1 MYICETCGKNFGH
14 RGDFI
19 KHVEVRK
26 SPCLKDT
33 KSQALIDRLAA
44 MEKAMNSMAEAAGI
58 KLNADIPIQQTE
70 NMSFPLSKI
79 AFDEAINTSAD
90 IQVGKDIAAKDL
102 YKSDIPYDGDVSEAK
117 ALSRSEGYF
126 KYLKDFITANNLNTK
141 YDEAGVKKL
150 RRHADLD
157 DIIKLYSVYD
167 AMKSLPAGT
176 KIAAKQTLL
185 AEYFSGKFNKNTEE
199 QADNIVALV
208 PKEKEEAVILP
219 TDSKE
224 AAMLKTMF
232 ARFEQQLRDNAG
244 ITGEKARDDIIAL
257 FVLRLLQ
264 SKFESGEI
272 NIMNIEQNNYP
283 ANLINND
290 NIKYCLMKNLATLQK
305 ESMMV
310 ELGKIWRLVL
320 SRHPTTDM
328 LFRADKFLNIKD
340 DSLLASIV
348 CELVAFNFE
357 NCDHDTISEVYQHF
371 IHRQFKGDK
380 SSKLGQ
386 HFTPI
391 NIVNFIAS
399 YVSSCF
405 SENQHMMRD
414 GTMIDPFM
422 GTGGFIMNAY
432 KYMRKFRNDSPDKY
446 LHGSEIDNDVFI
458 CAAANMVINTGVVCT
473 GLQSRNAFVELNG
486 ADKHKKYSMILT
498 NPPFGM
504 KFTDKDSYSKTTWF
518 NQAKI
523 KNGNMVCLQY
533 NMHILAPGGICSMV
547 WPYGSECF
555 STSKKTEIEIRK
567 RLFTEFDVLSVILL
581 PKGTFEYT
589 SIATVIITFR
599 KPIQGEIIV
608 PKLKIY
614 QYKDGAKTVDELE
627 ILADVG
633 SDKLREKKFAI
644 DPNAYKEMINMSNI
658 RPIFEIKKLGDICTI
673 KHGNY
678 NSGDMDNDGQ
688 IPFYNC
694 SAKNPTGTHSRESF
708 DEAEYLLLL
717 SSGGSENNKT
727 GDNVGLGN
735 VYYVNGK
742 SAFTGHV
749 FSLTGIKEIL
759 VKYLYCYLKSMKNQI
774 SNMAYFTSNLGIIT
788 KSKLDEFLVPVPP
801 MEIQNEIVSIVER
814 FEAGILAMQESI
826 KGIEFQIE
834 MLSKKQ
840 FVFKEGEFEM
850 KKLGD
855 IATIRNG
862 NHNSGDMDNT
872 GNIPFYSCSSKNPVG
887 THSKETFDEKEYIL
901 LISAGGSENN
911 KLGENVGLGKV
922 FYVKGKTS
930 CMTQVSAIVNITDT
944 VNVMYLYH
952 YLKSIRLQ
960 ISNMAKFTTN
970 LGRINK
976 PQIEEIQIP
985 IPSTDIQEQIAGRF
999 DILHENMNK
1008 MKNMK
1013 HESEEF
1019 AKHEIQELFK

>member
-58 KLNADIPIQQTE
+58 KLNVDIPIQQTE

-79 AFDEAINTSAD
+79 AFDEAINTAAD

-167 AMKSLPAGT
+167 VMKNLPTGA

-185 AEYFSGKFNKNTEE
+185 ADYFAGKFNKNNEE

-208 PKEKEEAVILP
+208 PKEKEEVVILP

-371 IHRQFKGDK
+371 IHKQFKGDK

-405 SENQHMMRD
+405 NENQHVIRD

-504 KFTDKDSYSKTTWF
+504 KFTDRDSYSKTTWF

-533 NMHILAPGGICSMV
+533 NMHILAHGGICSMV

-627 ILADVG
+627 ILADIG
-633 SDKLREKKFAI
+633 SDKLREKKFVI
-644 DPNAYKEMINMSNI
+644 DPNAYKEMININNI
-658 RPIFEIKKLGDICTI
+658 RPIFEIKKMEEFCEFKNGNTITVDNLKGDKYLAIGGGIKPMGRHGEMNTPANTIIVSRMGAYAGYVSLYNEDVYCT
-673 KHGNY
+673 
-678 NSGDMDNDGQ
+678 
-688 IPFYNC
+688 
-694 SAKNPTGTHSRESF
+694 ESCIRIYTNGSVNNKYVYY
-708 DEAEYLLLL
+708 YLKYVMQKTMYE
-717 SSGGSENNKT
+717 SQGGSAQPNFYASQ
-727 GDNVGLGN
+727 L
-735 VYYVNGK
+735 
-742 SAFTGHV
+742 
-749 FSLTGIKEIL
+749 KEIKIPL
-759 VKYLYCYLKSMKNQI
+759 
-774 SNMAYFTSNLGIIT
+774 
-788 KSKLDEFLVPVPP
+788 PP

-814 FEAGILAMQESI
+814 FEAGISAMQESI

-840 FVFKEGEFEM
+840 FVFKEGEFET

-855 IATIRNG
+855 ISTIRNG
-862 NHNSGDMDNT
+862 NYNSGDMDNA
-872 GNIPFYSCSSKNPVG
+872 GDIPFYSCSSKNPVG

-960 ISNMAKFTTN
+960 ISNTAKFTTN

-1019 AKHEIQELFK
+1019 AKHEIQELFR

>member
-44 MEKAMNSMAEAAGI
+44 MEKAMNAMAEAAGI
-58 KLNADIPIQQTE
+58 KLNTDQPIQQTE
-70 NMSFPLSKI
+70 NMSFPLSKTS
-79 AFDEAINTSAD
+79 FDEAINTAAD

-102 YKSDIPYDGDVSEAK
+102 YKSDIPYD
-117 ALSRSEGYF
+117 GYF

-167 AMKSLPAGT
+167 VMKNLPAGA
-176 KIAAKQTLL
+176 KIATKQMLL
-185 AEYFSGKFNKNTEE
+185 AEYFSGKFNKNVEE
-199 QADNIVALV
+199 QADNIVAVV
-208 PKEKEEAVILP
+208 PKEKEEVVILP

-224 AAMLKTMF
+224 AVMLKTMF
-232 ARFEQQLRDNAG
+232 ARFEQQLRDNSG

-371 IHRQFKGDK
+371 IHKQFKGDK

-614 QYKDGAKTVDELE
+614 QYKDSAKTVDELE
-627 ILADVG
+627 ILADIG
-633 SDKLREKKFAI
+633 SDKLREKKFVI
-644 DPNAYKEMINMSNI
+644 DPNAYKEMININNI
-658 RPIFEIKKLGDICTI
+658 RPIFEIKKMEEFCEFKNGNTITVDNLKGDKYLAIGGGIKPMGRHGEMNTPANTIIVSRMGAYAGYVSLYNEDVYCT
-673 KHGNY
+673 
-678 NSGDMDNDGQ
+678 
-688 IPFYNC
+688 
-694 SAKNPTGTHSRESF
+694 ESCIRIYTNGSVNNKYVYY
-708 DEAEYLLLL
+708 YLKYVMQKTMYE
-717 SSGGSENNKT
+717 SQGGSAQPNFYASQ
-727 GDNVGLGN
+727 L
-735 VYYVNGK
+735 
-742 SAFTGHV
+742 
-749 FSLTGIKEIL
+749 KEIKIPL
-759 VKYLYCYLKSMKNQI
+759 
-774 SNMAYFTSNLGIIT
+774 
-788 KSKLDEFLVPVPP
+788 PP

-814 FEAGILAMQESI
+814 FETSISAMQESI

-834 MLSKKQ
+834 MMSKKQ

-850 KKLGD
+850 KKLD
-855 IATIRNG
+855 DVCDFKNG
-862 NHNSGDMDNT
+862 T
-872 GNIPFYSCSSKNPVG
+872 NITTEELKEGIYPVIGGGKKIMG
-887 THSKETFDEKEYIL
+887 THSEYNTPKDTIL
-901 LISAGGSENN
+901 VSKDGAYAGYVSIHNTCVMATGHCIRVYAKYPEQNMFIYYYM
-911 KLGENVGLGKV
+911 KL
-922 FYVKGKTS
+922 VKQDDIYKMQTGAAQPGINS
-930 CMTQVSAIVNITDT
+930 SQ
-944 VNVMYLYH
+944 
-952 YLKSIRLQ
+952 LK
-960 ISNMAKFTTN
+960 
-970 LGRINK
+970 
-976 PQIEEIQIP
+976 EIQIP
-985 IPSTDIQEQIAGRF
+985 IPSVEIQKQIANRF

-1013 HESEEF
+1013 HENEEF
-1019 AKHEIQELFK
+1019 IKQEIQELFK